1 MRFVPGSPVAAFG
14 GCHHHAALARAPRR
28 AALVVAIRLMRTLL
42 LLALATQ
49 GLSLQLPAR
58 PRLRKPQARPAS
70 EAYQLPSYRA
80 FGVLAATVIAFSTE
94 NAEALTA
101 TPSPG
106 ADALQTAQWRALEKD
121 KAEAAKAKM
130 YEERGA
136 ADATR
141 AREREARRAAMEA
154 RRLEAKREASAV
166 AAARTLEEATVV
178 QARTAAMQEAA
189 AAAQERATAAKARA
203 IAARSMSAEELVSAS
218 AAEKVMS
225 TDELAAAAALQAE
238 QAAVDAEVA
247 ASVKRAEAVVARSR
261 EERAE
266 RQARFEKEDR
276 ETQQRV
282 RAVTAPVALLAA
294 GVYGY
299 VGWNQNAS
307 ASAELAA
314 KVRGSLETQA
324 GALST
329 ALQRSKSTAST
340 AASAKP
346 RPGLCC
352 SCGSTALTSPCS
364 RATPIFMTCAANGVR
379 ASAALGDADASVS
392 APSSHPPLLL
402 SGENRLISDTNSSAT
417 RPRGWLEQP
426 RISSTRK
433 S

>member
-1 MRFVPGSPVAAFG
+1 M
-14 GCHHHAALARAPRR
+14 
-28 AALVVAIRLMRTLL
+28 
-42 LLALATQ
+42 
-49 GLSLQLPAR
+49 
-58 PRLRKPQARPAS
+58 
-70 EAYQLPSYRA
+70 
-80 FGVLAATVIAFSTE
+80 LAATVIAFSTE

-106 ADALQTAQWRALEKD
+106 ADELQTAQWRALEKD

-154 RRLEAKREASAV
+154 RRLEAKREASDV
-166 AAARTLEEATVV
+166 AAARVLEEATVV
-178 QARTAAMQEAA
+178 QARKAAMQEAA
-189 AAAQERATAAKARA
+189 AKAQERATAAKARA

-247 ASVKRAEAVVARSR
+247 ASVKRAEAVVARAR

-299 VGWNQNAS
+299 VGWNQNAT

-314 KVRGSLETQA
+314 MLRRSVEKQA

-329 ALQRSKSTAST
+329 ALRDATAKRDGDASAAT
-340 AASAKP
+340 AASAAASPATSAAAPPTKAESA
-346 RPGLCC
+346 RE
-352 SCGSTALTSPCS
+352 STAAAPSGAGKAQ
-364 RATPIFMTCAANGVR
+364 ATPASKKARGGLYNKFQDRSPLTRSAESASPPTLAEDDAAGERRVSR
-379 ASAALGDADASVS
+379 RRTGALSLLLCVAALGVLRAWLTPAQVAAGVAMAQKWLAALAQGVGVVTGAARAGLS
-392 APSSHPPLLL
+392 AVERAILGRVGFAWSPS
-402 SGENRLISDTNSSAT
+402 
-417 RPRGWLEQP
+417 
-426 RISSTRK
+426 
-433 S
+433 